1 MTLVGFVPDL
11 GSTPKVGVFIFRDP
25 RELRVA
31 VLRFDDLG
39 DPKVN
44 EVSKGPSTD
53 LRLKNLAFLCFSFA
67 FPLLFLAFP
76 LLFLCFSCFSFPFA
90 SRPRLENVGFT
101 GARPPRNY

>member
-25 RELRVA
+25 RDLRVA
-31 VLRFDDLG
+31 ALRFDDLG

-44 EVSKGPSTD
+44 GVSKGPSAD
-53 LRLKNLAFLCFSFA
+53 LRLKNLAFLCFSSAFPLLFFA

-76 LLFLCFSCFSFPFA
+76 SLLLRGPVSKMLVLQGPA
-90 SRPRLENVGFT
+90 
-101 GARPPRNY
+101 PRNY

>member
-1 MTLVGFVPDL
+1 MTLVDFVPHL

-44 EVSKGPSTD
+44 GVSKGPSAD
-53 LRLKNLAFLCFSFA
+53 LRLKK
-67 FPLLFLAFP
+67 
-76 LLFLCFSCFSFPFA
+76 
-90 SRPRLENVGFT
+90 V
-101 GARPPRNY
+101 